1 MKTRN
6 LVECPPKNR
15 VAKRKCGTRVFQIL
29 AIHKLHPQT
38 NCSPQMQTYRF
49 HVSGVYCV
57 FCCISSKIAPKQ
69 KLSICFRQ
77 SKQFNRNNT
86 KRRPAHPDKNS
97 RHQCP
102 MKPSPQL
109 THKKHRFAPDELEH
123 SKMQSRFYFSCVK
136 PENTFTAYITPP
148 QGRSISQT
156 QKCSSSYSGSTSV
169 LVKHQYHRSSQPQ
182 KTQPSQNRPRTR
194 INQMISMTRP
204 TSSMA
209 SGRGT
214 LVPGAYAP
222 IPFVHTDH

>member
-1 MKTRN
+1 MQPVKTCREE
-6 LVECPPKNR
+6 ECTPKNR
-15 VAKRKCGTRVFQIL
+15 VAKCKCGPRVFQIL
-29 AIHKLHPQT
+29 TIQELHSQT
-38 NCSPQMQTYRF
+38 NCSPQMQTHCF
-49 HVSGVYCV
+49 HVSSIYCV
-57 FCCISSKIAPKQ
+57 FSCISSKIAPKQ

-77 SKQFNRNNT
+77 SKQINRNNT
-86 KRRPAHPDKNS
+86 KGRPAHSDKNS

-102 MKPSPQL
+102 MKPGPQL

-123 SKMQSRFYFSCVK
+123 SKMQSRFHFSCVK

-156 QKCSSSYSGSTSV
+156 QQCSSSYSGSTCV
-169 LVKHQYHRSSQPQ
+169 LVEHQYHRSSQPQ

-209 SGRGT
+209 SGSGT
-214 LVPGAYAP
+214 LVPAP
-222 IPFVHTDH
+222 IPFVRTDH